1 VAATQN
7 TYTLIEKAVEQ
18 AHQSGL
24 RITRAAFVHE
34 AGQLTGVCWVGAILW
49 MHGRQRL
56 DPGWLPIFLDI
67 LGKDSYFF
75 WRYNCGFSLGQSRM
89 TYIVER
95 DGKDVHVPDEVSRRG
110 FLLAKRYGLYR

>member
-1 VAATQN
+1 MRGYA
-7 TYTLIEKAVEQ
+7 LIEHAVEQ

-24 RITRAAFVHE
+24 RITRAAFVRE
-34 AGQLTGVCWVGAILW
+34 AGRVVGVCWVGAILLQ
-49 MHGRQRL
+49 HGHERL

-75 WRYNCGFSLGQSRM
+75 WRYNCGFCHGVRRM

-95 DGKDVHVPDEVSRRG
+95 DGKDVHVSDEVSRRG
-110 FLLAKRYGLYR
+110 FALAKKYGLYR